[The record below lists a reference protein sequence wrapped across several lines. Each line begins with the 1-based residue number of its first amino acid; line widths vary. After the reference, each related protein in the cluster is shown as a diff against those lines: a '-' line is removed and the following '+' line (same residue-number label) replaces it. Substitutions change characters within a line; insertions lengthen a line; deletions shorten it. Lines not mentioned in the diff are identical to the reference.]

1 MVTIMNNKFK
11 NLLKIVS
18 IIITISM
25 LFTGCVNNTPDGS
38 DFKDVVYEIKLN
50 TASSES
56 ELQDTTSEIEDTQSS
71 VYVNSE
77 VSSNLS
83 SKDEDVE
90 EDNEAEDKPTDP
102 TFYQNWKPLLN
113 PNGFNINS
121 VQNAIK
127 FSCVDGRITASTFL
141 PSVAYLEND
150 VARDVMFNG
159 FIFMGSNTFFYDYGD
174 DDGGKRPMTKKDWMN
189 YIYTY
194 EFREGYSVDALENA
208 VGQVKNALEMPDYKV
223 GVFLCL
229 SAPVKSVTNWG
240 EINGKTLNFSESNED
255 RITALRWFVDEQIKA
270 FNERKYQNIEL
281 CGFYYYHES
290 LGDDDLN
297 FLPAVTE
304 YVRSLKYI
312 TVWSP
317 YYKAGGYDRWQEFGF
332 DRVAM
337 QANYFAGRPDLPN
350 AGGKDRVASAAVITA
365 TRGMGLEMETCG
377 ANPENIV
384 GIKEYYRA
392 GVSTGFMNRWH
403 TWWLAG
409 DLKGVKNLYKS
420 TDPYVHSAYKEMYL
434 FLKNRLQLTD
444 ITTE

>member
-1 MVTIMNNKFK
+1 MNNRFK
-11 NLLKIVS
+11 NFLRITS
-18 IIITISM
+18 IIVAITM
-25 LFTGCVNNTPDGS
+25 LSTGCTSNAPTGS
-38 DFKDVVYEIKLN
+38 DFEDVVYEIKLN
-50 TASSES
+50 TNSSES
-56 ELQDTTSEIEDTQSS
+56 EMSDTSSIEDTTQSS
-71 VYVNSE
+71 VNE
-77 VSSNLS
+77 NSSNEDAS
-83 SKDEDVE
+83 DVE
-90 EDNEAEDKPTDP
+90 AQDEKPTDP
-102 TFYQNWKPLLN
+102 TFVQNWPELLN

-127 FSCVDGRITASTFL
+127 FSCVDGRITASTLL

-150 VARDVMFNG
+150 IARDVMFNG

-174 DDGGKRPMTKKDWMN
+174 DDGGKRPMTKKDWLN

-208 VGQVKNALEMPDYKV
+208 VGQVKNALEMPDYKA

-229 SAPVKSVTNWG
+229 SAPVKSITNWG
-240 EINGKTLNFSESNED
+240 ELNGKNLNFSVSNED
-255 RITALRWFVDEQIKA
+255 RIAALKWFVDEQIKA
-270 FNERKYQNIEL
+270 FNEKNYENIEL

-297 FLPAVTE
+297 FLPAITD

-312 TVWSP
+312 TIWSP
-317 YYKAGGYDRWQEFGF
+317 YYKASGYDRWKDYGF

-337 QANYFAGRPDLPN
+337 QANYFAGRTDLPN
-350 AGGKDRVASAAVITA
+350 YGGKERVASNAAITA
-365 TRGMGLEMETCG
+365 SRGMGYEMETCG
-377 ANPENIV
+377 INPENIT
-384 GIKEYYRA
+384 GIKEYYRV

-403 TWWLAG
+403 TWWFAG

-420 TDPYVHSAYKEMYL
+420 NDPYVQSAYKEMYL
-434 FLKNRLQLTD
+434 FLNNKLQLTD